1 MGYQRALFV
10 REASVEGYDCA
21 VCLDVVEEPVQC
33 LQGHTCVFFCGK
45 PSCPPGSF

>member
-33 LQGHTCVFFCGK
+33 LQGHTCVRSFAA
-45 PSCPPGSF
+45 SPPGLF